1 MKFVTLEPVAGDTD
15 PENTSSDESSDSDV
29 STGSTNP
36 TSIGDEDRVSELGEP
51 VLRPLTVPPWH
62 RRERRP
68 NVCATIVASE

>member
-1 MKFVTLEPVAGDTD
+1 MKFITLEPVAGDTD
-15 PENTSSDESSDSDV
+15 AENTSSGESSDSDT

-36 TSIGDEDRVSELGEP
+36 SSIGDEDHVPELGEP

-68 NVCATIVASE
+68 NVCATIVDSE